1 MPCII
6 MARLDDEFDGYGPG
20 LKGETCLS
28 RLAAQAGS
36 REGADYDWCQGACEM
51 S

>member
-1 MPCII
+1 MMNLMDMDP
-6 MARLDDEFDGYGPG
+6 AWRDGEIDRYTPG
-20 LKGETCLS
+20 LKV
-28 RLAAQAGS
+28 GS